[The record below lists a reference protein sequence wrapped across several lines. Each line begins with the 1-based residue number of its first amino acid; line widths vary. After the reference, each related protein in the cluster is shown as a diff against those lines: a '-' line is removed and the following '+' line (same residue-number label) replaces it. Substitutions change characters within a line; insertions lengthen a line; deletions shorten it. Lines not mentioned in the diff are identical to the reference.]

1 MCRHCWNDA
10 GLSIAAIGSTSRTL
24 PSTRRNPAG
33 VFMYA
38 AMPTRGGE
46 KGLGKP
52 RERPMPGRPASGSD
66 SVAGNLAADGAHA
79 ANGLGEVRAVD
90 EMARF
95 LAQHRRPQQ
104 LDDRSVALTRSH
116 RGAEVVLL
124 EREQAGADL
133 TVGGQPDAVEVAAER
148 TRH

>member
-1 MCRHCWNDA
+1 MTS
-10 GLSIAAIGSTSRTL
+10 GIAIPG
-24 PSTRRNPAG
+24 
-33 VFMYA
+33 A
-38 AMPTRGGE
+38 ANRM
-46 KGLGKP
+46 GKP
-52 RERPMPGRPASGSD
+52 GDSAMSRRAASRSD
-66 SVAGNLAADGAHA
+66 TVAGNLAADGAHA

-133 TVGGQPDAVEVAAER
+133 TVDGQPDAVAVAAEQKR
-148 TRH
+148 D